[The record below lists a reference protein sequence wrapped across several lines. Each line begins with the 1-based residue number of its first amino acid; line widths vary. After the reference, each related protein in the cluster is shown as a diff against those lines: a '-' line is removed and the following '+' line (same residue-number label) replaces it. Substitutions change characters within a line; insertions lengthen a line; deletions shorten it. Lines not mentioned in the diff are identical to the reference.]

1 MPTPAGRPASGCPHF
16 SAGIPPQPG
25 LTTEEANMNNKL
37 PLILFAAAAFA
48 LPATTR
54 AEADAASQLS
64 AGFRVDHYVEP
75 LFPSALRNKS
85 ITEGY
90 AQVQL
95 LVAAD
100 GSLLEVFVSA
110 YSRPEFAEAVE
121 IAIKNWKFR
130 PAENPAA
137 LPVRFSLR
145 INFRREGM
153 LLVQGDFVE
162 TINHFL
168 RTKEDL
174 MEVATCKLRDLDAIP
189 ETTNIVVPEY
199 PAELKKQNV
208 NGAATVSFFID
219 ENGTVHTVSVVEASR
234 PEFGLAAINAV
245 KQWSFAP
252 PMHKGSPTRVLAVQD
267 FDFTPAKAPAN
278 GKTTR

>member
-1 MPTPAGRPASGCPHF
+1 
-16 SAGIPPQPG
+16 
-25 LTTEEANMNNKL
+25 MNNKL

-48 LPATTR
+48 LPAATR
-54 AEADAASQLS
+54 AEADVEKQLS
-64 AGFRVDHYVEP
+64 ASFRVDHYVEP

-85 ITEGY
+85 IIEGY
-90 AQVQL
+90 AQVQFL
-95 LVAAD
+95 IAAD

-121 IAIKNWKFR
+121 NAIKNWKFR
-130 PAENPAA
+130 PAADPAA
-137 LPVRFSLR
+137 LPQRFSLR

-168 RTKEDL
+168 HNKEDML
-174 MEVATCKLRDLDAIP
+174 EVTTCKLRDLDAIP
-189 ETTNIVVPEY
+189 ETTNLVVPEY
-199 PAELKKQNV
+199 PAELRKQNI

-219 ENGTVHTVSVVEASR
+219 ENGTVHTASVVEASR
-234 PEFGLAAINAV
+234 PEFGLAALNAV

-252 PMHKGSPTRVLAVQD
+252 PMHKGAPTRVLAVQD
-267 FDFTPAKAPAN
+267 FNFTPSIAPSN
-278 GKTTR
+278 GKAAH